1 MESKM
6 QRLIL
11 AAAVCVGLSA
21 LPAGGADDLIW
32 AYPPTP
38 RPEQPDSLILK
49 QVPGSPRAYT
59 QAQIDDPFNPPDW
72 FADEHPPMPAVVAQ
86 GEKPAVRACAQC
98 HLPTGNGH
106 PESSSLAGLPA
117 PYIARQMTEF
127 KNGGRKGVRA
137 GTMIAI
143 AQAISDADTLAA
155 SEYFSALKP
164 GVWTQVVEAD
174 VVPKTYVGPGA
185 MRFVSPEGGTE
196 PIGNRI
202 IVLPQDES
210 RARSRDPHSGFID
223 YVPVGSVAKGETLV
237 VSGGGKT
244 IPCAICHAQNLRGI
258 GELPGLAGRPPIYL
272 VRQLNDMK
280 TGARSGSS
288 MALMKVVVEQLTL
301 DDMVA
306 IAAYLGAQEP

>member
-1 MESKM
+1 
-6 QRLIL
+6 
-11 AAAVCVGLSA
+11 
-21 LPAGGADDLIW
+21 
-32 AYPPTP
+32 
-38 RPEQPDSLILK
+38 
-49 QVPGSPRAYT
+49 
-59 QAQIDDPFNPPDW
+59 
-72 FADEHPPMPAVVAQ
+72 
-86 GEKPAVRACAQC
+86 
-98 HLPTGNGH
+98 
-106 PESSSLAGLPA
+106 
-117 PYIARQMTEF
+117 MTEF

-137 GTMIAI
+137 GTMVAI
-143 AQAISDADTLAA
+143 AQAISDPDTLAA

-164 GVWTQVVEAD
+164 GVWTKVVEAD

>member
-1 MESKM
+1 MH
-6 QRLIL
+6 RLIL
-11 AAAVCVGLSA
+11 AAAVCVALSA
-21 LPAGGADDLIW
+21 RPAAAAEDLSW

-38 RPEQPDSLILK
+38 PPEQPGSLILK
-49 QVPGSPRAYT
+49 QVPESTRAYT

-72 FADEHPPMPAVVAQ
+72 FPDEHPPMPAIVAH
-86 GEKPAVRACAQC
+86 GEKPAVRACALC

-106 PESSSLAGLPA
+106 PESSSLAGLPV
-117 PYIARQMTEF
+117 PYVIRQMAEF

-137 GTMIAI
+137 ATMIAI
-143 AQAISDADTLAA
+143 AQAISDDDTLAA
-155 SEYFSALKP
+155 SEYFSSLKP
-164 GVWTQVVEAD
+164 GVWTKVVEAD
-174 VVPKTYVGPGA
+174 VVPKTYVGAGA

-196 PIGNRI
+196 PIGDRI

-244 IPCAICHAQNLRGI
+244 IPCAICHGQDLRGI
-258 GELPGLAGRPPIYL
+258 GELPALAGRPPIYL

-288 MALMKVVVEQLTL
+288 MALMKAVVEQLTA
-301 DDMVA
+301 DDMIA
-306 IAAYLGAQEP
+306 IAAYVGSREP